1 MKIITIHSDYI
12 KFQPEKKAIKSAE
25 EVPKEQ
31 TEIKECL
38 VILTAVEKADEE
50 NKENKENMNLLVQ
63 KYIDNIKDIASQVK
77 AKNIVLYPY
86 AHLSSNLSSPDF
98 AQETM
103 KLAEEKLKSDES
115 KFSVTRAPFGWYK
128 SFELKCKG
136 HPLSELSREIK
147 ISEGEAG
154 KESQHA
160 QSETKTGAQ
169 VESQALKE
177 EKKLQSFWYIMDT
190 DGKLHDID
198 KFNFSKYKKL
208 EIFSKYETVK
218 DRRVTEEPLH
228 VKAMKKLEL
237 VDYEPASDPGNLR
250 YYPKGRLIKSLLENY
265 VTQRVIDYGGME
277 VETPL
282 MYDMEHPTLKRY
294 LNRFPARQY
303 QIDSDKKSYFLRF
316 AACFGQFLIAH
327 DSTISYKDMPYRIY
341 ELTRYSFRREQK
353 GELTGLRRLRAF
365 TMPDVH
371 CMCTDIKQA
380 MDEFKVRFN
389 LCQDVQ
395 KKIGLD
401 KDEFEL
407 AVRVT
412 KEFYDNNKEF
422 VENLVKSFGKPAL
435 IEMWEERK
443 FYFVLKYELNYVDSL
458 HKASA
463 LSTDQIDVENGER
476 YNIQYTTSSGE
487 KKTPL
492 ILHCSPSGA
501 IERVIYAL
509 LEKAMIQENP
519 QLPLWLSPTQI
530 RIIPVTE
537 NFNIYSTKILDMFS
551 KENIRA
557 DIDDRPLHVGKKIRE
572 AEQEWI
578 PYILVVGEKEEK
590 SGKLTVRVRETKSQ
604 KEMNYEQLV
613 DEINTKTKDM
623 PFKTLSLPKFLSKRP
638 IFVG

>member
-282 MYDMEHPTLKRY
+282 MYD
-294 LNRFPARQY
+294 F
-303 QIDSDKKSYFLRF
+303 F
-316 AACFGQFLIAH
+316 A
-327 DSTISYKDMPYRIY
+327 S
-341 ELTRYSFRREQK
+341 
-353 GELTGLRRLRAF
+353 
-365 TMPDVH
+365 
-371 CMCTDIKQA
+371 
-380 MDEFKVRFN
+380 
-389 LCQDVQ
+389 
-395 KKIGLD
+395 
-401 KDEFEL
+401 
-407 AVRVT
+407 
-412 KEFYDNNKEF
+412 
-422 VENLVKSFGKPAL
+422 
-435 IEMWEERK
+435 
-443 FYFVLKYELNYVDSL
+443 
-458 HKASA
+458 
-463 LSTDQIDVENGER
+463 
-476 YNIQYTTSSGE
+476 
-487 KKTPL
+487 
-492 ILHCSPSGA
+492 
-501 IERVIYAL
+501 
-509 LEKAMIQENP
+509 
-519 QLPLWLSPTQI
+519 
-530 RIIPVTE
+530 
-537 NFNIYSTKILDMFS
+537 
-551 KENIRA
+551 
-557 DIDDRPLHVGKKIRE
+557 
-572 AEQEWI
+572 
-578 PYILVVGEKEEK
+578 
-590 SGKLTVRVRETKSQ
+590 
-604 KEMNYEQLV
+604 
-613 DEINTKTKDM
+613 
-623 PFKTLSLPKFLSKRP
+623 
-638 IFVG
+638 